1 MYTACSTRGFMAA
14 SNDYY
19 ELLGVSRS
27 ATADEIRKAYRKL
40 ARKYHPD
47 VNKADDAATKFAEV
61 QEAYDTLSDAEK
73 RKVYDQFGSAGPS
86 AGGFRGDPRWSQGR
100 GPGSE
105 YGQAV
110 DFSDIFGSAFGGGGT
125 GSPFGGGQQ
134 QAQKGQDQSAS
145 ITVTFMTAL
154 KGGVE
159 EIRVGDEMVSLQI
172 PAGIES
178 GKKLRLKGKGH
189 PGVMGGSCGDMIV
202 TVSVGG
208 HPTYQRNGLDV
219 EMDVDLN
226 IAEAALGTKVT
237 LPLPLGGTVDM
248 SIPPGV
254 SSSARLRVKGKGCV
268 ASSGKTGDFY
278 AVIHIIAPKEL
289 DEETK
294 KMLEEVSERLPN
306 PRENDVLHDRN
317 G

>member
-1 MYTACSTRGFMAA
+1 MAS

-19 ELLGVSRS
+19 KLLGVDRS

-73 RKVYDQFGSAGPS
+73 RKMYDQFGSEGPQYGG
-86 AGGFRGDPRWSQGR
+86 GGFRGSPR
-100 GPGSE
+100 E
-105 YGQAV
+105 YGGGYSQTV
-110 DFSDIFGSAFGGGGT
+110 DFSDIFGSAFGGGGGG
-125 GSPFGGGQQ
+125 GSPFGGVQQ
-134 QAQKGQDQSAS
+134 QAAKGQDHEHA

-154 KGGVE
+154 KGGSE
-159 EIRVGDEMVSLQI
+159 EIRIGDSSVTLQI

-178 GKKLRLKGKGH
+178 GKKLRLKGKGA
-189 PGVMGGSCGDMIV
+189 PGLMGGPAGDMIV

-208 HPTYQRNGLDV
+208 HPLYQRNGLDI

-226 IAEAALGTKVT
+226 IAEASLGTKVT

-248 SIPPGV
+248 TIPAGV
-254 SSSARLRVKGKGCV
+254 SSGSRLRVKGKGCE
-268 ASSGKTGDFY
+268 KTDGTKGDFY
-278 AVIHIIAPKEL
+278 AVIHIIAPKDV
-289 DEETK
+289 DEETLK
-294 KMLEEVSERLPN
+294 LLEELKDRLPS
-306 PRENDVLHDRN
+306 PRENDVPP
-317 G
+317 

>member
-1 MYTACSTRGFMAA
+1 MAS

-19 ELLGVSRS
+19 KLLGVDRS

-47 VNKADDAATKFAEV
+47 VNKAEDAATKFAEV

-73 RKVYDQFGSAGPS
+73 RKMYDQFGSAGP
-86 AGGFRGDPRWSQGR
+86 AGRGFQGDPRWAQGSQG
-100 GPGSE
+100 GG

-110 DFSDIFGSAFGGGGT
+110 DFSDIFGSAFGGGR
-125 GSPFGGGQQ
+125 SPFGGGQQ
-134 QAQKGQDQSAS
+134 QAVKGQDQIHE

-154 KGGVE
+154 KGGSE
-159 EIRVGDEMVSLQI
+159 EIRIGDESVTLQI

-178 GKKLRLKGKGH
+178 GTKLRLKGKGG
-189 PGVMGGSCGDMIV
+189 PGMMGGSSGDMIV

-208 HPTYQRNGLDV
+208 HPLYQRSGLDV

-248 SIPPGV
+248 SIPEGV
-254 SSSARLRVKGKGCV
+254 SSGSRLRVKGKGCETT
-268 ASSGKTGDFY
+268 SGNKGDFY
-278 AVIHIIAPKEL
+278 AVIHIIAPTDI

-294 KMLEEVSERLPN
+294 KLLEELGQRLPN
-306 PRENDVLHDRN
+306 PRENDVLPK
-317 G
+317 

>member
-1 MYTACSTRGFMAA
+1 MATTD
-14 SNDYY
+14 DYY
-19 ELLGVSRS
+19 KLLGVSKT

-73 RKVYDQFGSAGPS
+73 RKRYDTYGSSGPG
-86 AGGFRGDPRWSQGR
+86 AGGFRGNPHWQQSG
-100 GPGSE
+100 GGH
-105 YGQAV
+105 GQPV
-110 DFSDIFGSAFGGGGT
+110 DFSDIFGSAFGGGG
-125 GSPFGGGQQ
+125 SPFGGGGRS
-134 QAQKGQDQSAS
+134 AQPSKGQNNEAE

-159 EIRVGDEMVSLQI
+159 EINTGNSISKIKI

-178 GKKLRLKGKGH
+178 GKKLRLKGKGQ
-189 PGVMGGSCGDMIV
+189 PGTMGGEAGDIIV
-202 TVSVGG
+202 TVSIGG
-208 HPTYQRNGLDV
+208 HFMYQRHGLDV
-219 EMDVDLN
+219 EMDVDIN

-237 LPLPLGGTVDM
+237 LPLPLGGSVDM
-248 SIPPGV
+248 RIPPGV
-254 SSSARLRVKGKGCV
+254 SSNSRLRVKGKGCET
-268 ASSGKTGDFY
+268 SGGKIGDFY
-278 AVIHIIAPKEL
+278 AVIHIVAPTEL

-294 KMLEEVSERLPN
+294 ELLEKVKERLPN
-306 PRENDVLHDRN
+306 PRDDEATD

>member
-1 MYTACSTRGFMAA
+1 MAA

-19 ELLGVSRS
+19 KLLGVERS

-73 RKVYDQFGSAGPS
+73 RKMYDQFGSAGPGGG
-86 AGGFRGDPRWSQGR
+86 GGFRADPRWSQGSR
-100 GPGSE
+100 GGGG
-105 YGQAV
+105 YGQTV
-110 DFSDIFGSAFGGGGT
+110 DFSDIFGSAFGGGGG

-134 QAQKGQDQSAS
+134 QVAKGQDQSHE

-154 KGGVE
+154 KGGTE
-159 EIRVGDEMVSLQI
+159 DIRVGDASVSLQI

-178 GKKLRLKGKGH
+178 GSKLRLKGKGA
-189 PGVMGGSCGDMIV
+189 PGMMGGPSGDMIV

-208 HPTYQRNGLDV
+208 HPLYQRHGLDV
-219 EMDVDLN
+219 DMDVDLN
-226 IAEAALGTKVT
+226 ISEAALGTKVT
-237 LPLPLGGTVDM
+237 LPLPLGGTVDV

-254 SSSARLRVKGKGCV
+254 SSGSRLRVREKGCE
-268 ASSGKTGDFY
+268 SKNGNKGDFY
-278 AVIHIIAPKEL
+278 AVIHIVAPKNID
-289 DEETK
+289 DETRLL
-294 KMLEEVSERLPN
+294 LEELNKKLPN
-306 PRENDVLHDRN
+306 PRENDVLHDDK

>member
-1 MYTACSTRGFMAA
+1 MAS

-19 ELLGVSRS
+19 KLLGVNRS

-73 RKVYDQFGSAGPS
+73 RKMYDQFGSAGPS
-86 AGGFRGDPRWSQGR
+86 SGGFRGDPRWSQG
-100 GPGSE
+100 G
-105 YGQAV
+105 GQSQSV
-110 DFSDIFGSAFGGGGT
+110 DFSDIFGAAFGGGVG

-134 QAQKGQDQSAS
+134 ASKGQDLVAS

-154 KGGVE
+154 KGGSE
-159 EIRVGDEMVSLQI
+159 EIRVSDETVSLQI

-189 PGVMGGSCGDMIV
+189 PGMMGGPAGDMLV

-208 HPTYQRNGLDV
+208 HPLYQRNGLDV

-226 IAEAALGTKVT
+226 IAEAALGTTLT

-248 SIPPGV
+248 TVPAGV
-254 SSSARLRVKGKGCV
+254 SSNSRLRVMGKGCETT
-268 ASSGKTGDFY
+268 SGKKGDFY
-278 AVIHIIAPKEL
+278 AVIHILAPTDV
-289 DEETK
+289 DEDTK
-294 KMLEEVSERLPN
+294 KLLEELKQRLPN
-306 PRENDVLHDRN
+306 PRENDVLHDGN